1 MSQYK
6 TKRLKK
12 DVKKTNNSYQNS
24 LSPAE
29 IKEKLEEY
37 KKIED
42 ISTVSLN
49 AHLRYFTI
57 NDKTGEKQFRLGGFL
72 TKIDKEKG
80 YVILS
85 NGNVSWSVQ
94 INSSIFFKKMT
105 FQELKEEIIEDVGKV
120 YKDEISKLKN
130 ENKTLKNALKEI
142 KNQAV
147 KSKKNSKKGS
157 KKYSKKKNSNEKI

>member
-6 TKRLKK
+6 TKRLTKDDKK
-12 DVKKTNNSYQNS
+12 STNSYQNS

-37 KKIED
+37 KKVED
-42 ISTVSLN
+42 ITTVSLN
-49 AHLRYFTI
+49 AHLRYFVI
-57 NDKTGEKQFRLGGFL
+57 NEKTGEKQFRLGGFL

-85 NGNVSWSVQ
+85 NGQISWSVQ

-120 YKDEISKLKN
+120 YKDEITKLKN
-130 ENKTLKNALKEI
+130 ENKKLKKTLKEI
-142 KNQAV
+142 KSQAV
-147 KSKKNSKKGS
+147 KSKKKGS
-157 KKYSKKKNSNEKI
+157 K